1 MTFPTEYQGPSPNH
15 GTITLYQIEDG
26 QTTLDV
32 QLKDETV
39 WLTQAQMVELFQRD
53 KRTVSEHI
61 RNIFKEGEL
70 EEEAVVRKSRTTAAD
85 GKKYQTASYNLD
97 VIISVGY
104 RVKSQRGTQ
113 FRIWATSVL
122 KEYLVRG
129 YAHNQR
135 RLAEKGIEEVRGV
148 LALLADTLE
157 QHCLV
162 NESGQA
168 VLDLVRRY
176 AVTWKLLLQYDEDKL
191 VLPAT
196 THKGEEA
203 VFDLVAVRRAID
215 CLRTELAAKGEA
227 TDLFGRERGDSLAAL
242 LGAIQQT
249 FGGQDLYPS
258 IEEKAAHLLYFVIK
272 DHPFTDGNK
281 RIGSFLFLLFLQT
294 NGLTDAIRFDNKAL
308 VALAL
313 LIAAGDPAQKEL
325 MIRLIVNLL
334 DDNPAAAREE
344 RSSG

>member
-53 KRTVSEHI
+53 QSVISRHV
-61 RNIFKEGEL
+61 NNVFKEGEL
-70 EEEAVVRKSRTTAAD
+70 PRQGNMQKMHIALSDKPV
-85 GKKYQTASYNLD
+85 ASYNLD

-135 RLAEKGIEEVRGV
+135 RLAEKGIEEVRGA

-196 THKGEEA
+196 AHKGEEA